1 MLHNPGRL
9 TFNVTY
15 FAGTACGEI
24 AATKADDAL
33 MPASDYRR
41 HELLGEGTFG
51 KVYKGEVVATG
62 RAVAIKKLLKVSS
75 RKEGVELATLREIM
89 LLQELVH
96 ENVIELVE
104 VLCAH
109 GGISLVFEY
118 CVTDLEAIVKD
129 RDVLLDAARIK
140 GYMLGTLRGDLAGD
154 RCWCPRRVAHEIQ
167 LVAGRPQH
175 RHDHAKVAALFGVR
189 GSRDLGGMEGV
200 EQDRIEHG

>member
-1 MLHNPGRL
+1 
-9 TFNVTY
+9 
-15 FAGTACGEI
+15 
-24 AATKADDAL
+24 

-89 LLQELVH
+89 LLHELVH

-118 CVTDLEAIVKD
+118 CVTDLEAIVERLGCGFD
-129 RDVLLDAARIK
+129 RQRLDQELYGAAS
-140 GYMLGTLRGDLAGD
+140 
-154 RCWCPRRVAHEIQ
+154 PS
-167 LVAGRPQH
+167 P
-175 RHDHAKVAALFGVR
+175 
-189 GSRDLGGMEGV
+189 
-200 EQDRIEHG
+200 